1 MAHHEA
7 VSVAPARPP
16 GLPRRGSPSGASAG
30 LPARG
35 PVSLGGVIP
44 AGYKRVR
51 LPDGHPDR
59 YLVQHAITGRQV
71 VAAGLPALEA
81 WVAGVAEGTVAA
93 DSAVP
98 GYGLDGF
105 PLPAVEV
112 EDPETQEVPAAA
124 PPKAPAAAKP
134 PAPAKP
140 PAVAKPPAPPAAPA
154 ELATLTQ
161 RVEDLVKRQ
170 DQVLAELAE
179 LKATVGQLDAA
190 TTAAAQRLQTI
201 HGNVADIQTTVHALA
216 EAFLSAPDEA
226 APAGADGA
234 GAGAG

>member
-7 VSVAPARPP
+7 RPAARGAAPRTAARRPAAPSPSRHAPA
-16 GLPRRGSPSGASAG
+16 GAG
-30 LPARG
+30 G
-35 PVSLGGVIP
+35 GGGVIP
-44 AGYKRVR
+44 AGYKRLR

-59 YLVQHAITGRQV
+59 YLVMHAATERKV

-81 WVAGVAEGTVAA
+81 WVAGVADGTIAA

-105 PLPAVEV
+105 ALPAVEV
-112 EDPETQEVPAAA
+112 EDPDTQEVPSA
-124 PPKAPAAAKP
+124 PVAPAAAPAKA
-134 PAPAKP
+134 PAPVKH
-140 PAVAKPPAPPAAPA
+140 PAPVRPPVAATTPDPSQ
-154 ELATLTQ
+154 LVSLTQ

-179 LKATVGQLDAA
+179 LKATVGQLDAT

-234 GAGAG
+234 GAG

>member
-7 VSVAPARPP
+7 RPA
-16 GLPRRGSPSGASAG
+16 
-30 LPARG
+30 ARG
-35 PVSLGGVIP
+35 AAPRTAARRPAAPKAGGVIP
-44 AGYKRVR
+44 AGYKRLR

-59 YLVQHAITGRQV
+59 YLVMHAATERKV

-81 WVAGVAEGTVAA
+81 WVAGVADGTVAA

-105 PLPAVEV
+105 ALPAVEV
-112 EDPETQEVPAAA
+112 EDPDTQEVPAAPVA
-124 PPKAPAAAKP
+124 PVA
-134 PAPAKP
+134 APAKSS
-140 PAVAKPPAPPAAPA
+140 APA
-154 ELATLTQ
+154 RPPVRPPVAAARPDPSQLVALTQ

-179 LKATVGQLDAA
+179 LKATVGQLDAT

-216 EAFLSAPDEA
+216 EAFLSAPNEGTQ
-226 APAGADGA
+226 AGDGA
-234 GAGAG
+234 GAG